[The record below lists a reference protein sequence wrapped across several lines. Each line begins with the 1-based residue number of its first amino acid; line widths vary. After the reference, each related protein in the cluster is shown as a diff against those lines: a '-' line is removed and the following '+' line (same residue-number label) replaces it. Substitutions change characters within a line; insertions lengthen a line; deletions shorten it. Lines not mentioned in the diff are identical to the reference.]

1 MFDVAII
8 GAGVIGS
15 MLARELCKYKL
26 RVCVLEKESDVS
38 CGASKANS
46 GIVHGGYDPE
56 PNTLK
61 AKLNTEGIEK
71 LFATA
76 QLLNVPFKRNGSL
89 VCAFSKSEDE
99 HVKELYSRGLK
110 NGILSLKIISGDEA
124 RELEPELSDEITSAL
139 KVDNSGIV
147 CPYSLTI
154 AAMGNAMDNGAELK
168 TEFEVS
174 AIEKQGDS
182 FIIKSENEQIE
193 AKYIVNCAGAYSDKV
208 AALIG
213 DNFFEIIKR
222 AGEYMLFDKND
233 GTKVSRTIFQTPS
246 KEGKGVLV
254 TPTTHGNML
263 IGPSATVVAS
273 AEKSQTTP
281 EGLEK
286 ISRLAL
292 KSAPNLNFRAV
303 ITSFT
308 GIRASEKHGD
318 FIIKPSEK
326 DGHFINAA
334 AIDSPGLTC
343 SVSIAE
349 YIVNILKEAG
359 LELKT
364 NPDFNPVR
372 ENTNFFKQ
380 MNDEEKNEFIKQN
393 EAYGKIVCRCE
404 GITEGEIRAAINRNP
419 RAVDVD
425 GVKRRTRAGMGRCQG
440 GFCAPLV
447 MQILAEENG
456 VNKQDV
462 TKKGRGSK
470 LLGSKEVQN
479 D

>member
-15 MLARELCKYKL
+15 MLGRELCKYKL

-56 PNTLK
+56 PHTLK
-61 AKLNTEGIEK
+61 ARLNYEGVEK

-89 VCAFSKSEDE
+89 VCAFSESEDE
-99 HVKELYSRGLK
+99 HIKELYNRGIK
-110 NGILSLKIISGDEA
+110 NSIKGLKIISGDEA
-124 RELEPELSDEITSAL
+124 RELEPELSGEITSAL

-154 AAMGNAMDNGAELK
+154 AAMGNAMDNGCELK
-168 TEFEVS
+168 TEFEVTE
-174 AIEKQGDS
+174 IEKQSDS
-182 FIIKSENEQIE
+182 FIIKSENGQIE
-193 AKYIVNCAGAYSDKV
+193 AKYIVNCAGAYADKI
-208 AALIG
+208 ANLIG
-213 DNFFEIIKR
+213 DNSFEIIKR
-222 AGEYMLFDKND
+222 AGEYMLFDKNE
-233 GTKVSRTIFQTPS
+233 GSKVSRTIFQTPS

-263 IGPSATVVAS
+263 IGPSATVVKS
-273 AEKSQTTP
+273 AEDLQTTP

-308 GIRASEKHGD
+308 GIRASHKDGD
-318 FIIKPSEK
+318 FIIEPSQK
-326 DGHFINAA
+326 DEHFINVA

-349 YIVNILKEAG
+349 YTVNILKEAG

-364 NPDFNPVR
+364 NPNFNPRR

-380 MNDEEKNEFIKQN
+380 MNDNEKNKFIKQN

-404 GITEGEIRAAINRNP
+404 GITEGEIRAAIKRNP

-456 VNKQDV
+456 VNKQDI
-462 TKKGRGSK
+462 TKKGKGSEQ
-470 LLGSKEVQN
+470 LSSKEV
-479 D
+479 

>member
-15 MLARELCKYKL
+15 MLGRELCKYKL

-56 PNTLK
+56 PHTLK
-61 AKLNTEGIEK
+61 ARLNYEGVEK

-89 VCAFSKSEDE
+89 VCAFSESEDE
-99 HVKELYSRGLK
+99 HIKQLYNRGIK
-110 NGILSLKIISGDEA
+110 NSIKGLKIISGDEA
-124 RELEPELSDEITSAL
+124 RELEPELSGEITSAL

-154 AAMGNAMDNGAELK
+154 AAMGNAMDNGCELK
-168 TEFEVS
+168 TEFEVTE
-174 AIEKQGDS
+174 IEKQSDS
-182 FIIKSENEQIE
+182 FIIKSENGQIE
-193 AKYIVNCAGAYSDKV
+193 AKYIVNCAGAYADKI
-208 AALIG
+208 ANLIG
-213 DNFFEIIKR
+213 DNSFEIIKR
-222 AGEYMLFDKND
+222 AGEYMLFDKNE
-233 GTKVSRTIFQTPS
+233 GSKVSRTIFQTPS

-263 IGPSATVVAS
+263 IGPSATVVKS
-273 AEKSQTTP
+273 AEDLQTTP

-292 KSAPNLNFRAV
+292 KSVPNLNFRAV

-308 GIRASEKHGD
+308 GIRASHKDGD
-318 FIIKPSEK
+318 FIIEPSQK
-326 DGHFINAA
+326 DEHFINVA

-349 YIVNILKEAG
+349 YTVNILKEAG

-364 NPDFNPVR
+364 NPDFNPCR

-380 MNDEEKNEFIKQN
+380 MNDNEKNEFIKQN

-404 GITEGEIRAAINRNP
+404 GITEGEIRAAIKRNP

-456 VNKQDV
+456 VNKQDI
-462 TKKGRGSK
+462 TKKGKGSEQ
-470 LLGSKEVQN
+470 LSSKEV
-479 D
+479 

>member
-15 MLARELCKYKL
+15 MLGRELCKYEL

-56 PNTLK
+56 PHTLK
-61 AKLNTEGIEK
+61 ARLNYEGVEK

-89 VCAFSKSEDE
+89 VCAFSESEDE
-99 HVKELYSRGLK
+99 HIKQLYNRGIENSIK
-110 NGILSLKIISGDEA
+110 GLKIISGDEA
-124 RELEPELSDEITSAL
+124 RELEPELSGEITSAL

-154 AAMGNAMDNGAELK
+154 AAMGNAMDNGCELK
-168 TEFEVS
+168 TEFEVTE
-174 AIEKQGDS
+174 IEKQSDS
-182 FIIKSENEQIE
+182 FIIKSENGQIE
-193 AKYIVNCAGAYSDKV
+193 AKYIVNCAGAYADKI
-208 AALIG
+208 ANLIG
-213 DNFFEIIKR
+213 DNSFEIIKR
-222 AGEYMLFDKND
+222 AGEYMLFDKNE
-233 GTKVSRTIFQTPS
+233 GSKVSRTIFQTPS

-263 IGPSATVVAS
+263 IGPSATVVKS
-273 AEKSQTTP
+273 AEDLQTTP

-292 KSAPNLNFRAV
+292 KSVPNLNFRAV

-308 GIRASEKHGD
+308 GIRASERHGD
-318 FIIKPSEK
+318 FIIEPSQKNE
-326 DGHFINAA
+326 HFINVA

-349 YIVNILKEAG
+349 HTVNILKEAG

-364 NPDFNPVR
+364 NPNFNPRR

-380 MNDEEKNEFIKQN
+380 MNDNEKNKFIKQN

-404 GITEGEIRAAINRNP
+404 GITEGEIRAAIKRNP

-456 VNKQDV
+456 VNKQDI
-462 TKKGRGSK
+462 TKKGKGSEQ
-470 LLGSKEVQN
+470 LSSKEV
-479 D
+479 